1 MSSID
6 FTELDAQLS
15 SVIEDDTEENINL
28 RLMSVLEEAEDE
40 VREDAIL
47 KFQKGLGG
55 LQSLLPNLVDSI
67 FSGAKNYGAPQFSQ
81 EQINLTKEFAGSF
94 ANSMGNSAMQLIKD
108 KEVMDTISELEREH
122 QILTMQLIEIINR
135 QNVEECQE
143 GSELANSITTVVN
156 LIETGNDPNFVET
169 EEMRGVCTKLSDLE
183 KRKNEYYK
191 TIIGSMSPDF
201 MQPQSEC
208 IIS

>member
-15 SVIEDDTEENINL
+15 SLIEDDTEENINL
-28 RLMSVLEEAEDE
+28 RLISVLEEAEDE
-40 VREDAIL
+40 VRDESIR
-47 KFQKGLGG
+47 KFQQGLGG
-55 LQSLLPNLVDSI
+55 LQSLLPNLVESI
-67 FSGAKNYGAPQFSQ
+67 FSGAKSYGAPQFSQ

-122 QILTMQLIEIINR
+122 QILTMQLIEIVNR
-135 QNVEECQE
+135 QNTEYEEEPGACNT
-143 GSELANSITTVVN
+143 LTTVVN
-156 LIETGNDPNFVET
+156 LIEIWNDPNFVET
-169 EEMRGVCTKLSDLE
+169 EEIREIYGKLADLE

-191 TIIGSMSPDF
+191 NIIGRMTPDF
-201 MQPQSEC
+201 AKNQGC